1 MATCFVDLL
10 TINAPGGGGGGGTW
24 VKSNSTTWVKLS

>member
-10 TINAPGGGGGGGTW
+10 TINAPGGGGGTW